1 MDNKSTFQ
9 ELFNKDYKNGKSNEE
24 RVVKFLNDNTYYQYY
39 LEKKKFSLYDFKI
52 FNEPNRLEELKSRD
66 FFHDDFET
74 AMIGKEKI
82 EKAIKYHKKMKFQ
95 FWYLYKDGLFY
106 YDFNIEDIKNANIF
120 LDFWCRTSRGRE
132 EKKLVYYIPKEL
144 LTFFSDEITF

>member
-106 YDFNIEDIKNANIF
+106 
-120 LDFWCRTSRGRE
+120 
-132 EKKLVYYIPKEL
+132 
-144 LTFFSDEITF
+144 